1 MGGVAAIQVYEWTPN
16 GTSAGP
22 QVHIQVKLDVTG
34 HFDVQC
40 GKQWVFA
47 YFGGGEH
54 DPITQS
60 SSGLISGTETY
71 PSNSVG
77 VGSSYRT
84 AEVDGYDVK
93 SGGPLVMTLNAQASP
108 FPAKAPAAA
117 TGTLDL
123 TLYAPGSTIPAA
135 KAAATKHRS
144 AGTGPGPGT
153 QPRVI
158 ATCQIP
164 FSAANYYAEP

>member
-93 SGGPLVMTLNAQASP
+93 SGGPLVMTLDAQASP
-108 FPAKAPAAA
+108 FPAKVPAAA

-123 TLYAPGSTIPAA
+123 TLYAPGSRVPAA
-135 KAAATKHRS
+135 KAVATKHRKHRHRTKAKHKAS
-144 AGTGPGPGT
+144 
-153 QPRVI
+153 VI

-164 FSAANYYAEP
+164 FSAANYYAEA